1 MKRYKVWVQLSAEYD
16 DIEAENEEEAF
27 IIASDCAI
35 EGGDWERYIE
45 EIDEESEEEVK

>member
-27 IIASDCAI
+27 IIASDLAMD
-35 EGGDWERYIE
+35 GGDWEHDVK
-45 EIDEESEEEVK
+45 EIDEESEE